1 MALHFKFRSAVEY
14 DSVNIEGHFISVAS
28 LKDKIIEAKNLGK
41 GTDFDLLITNA
52 QTGEEYS
59 DDAFL
64 VPKNTSVIIKR
75 VPATRAKPVLRVD
88 DQPRS
93 QSADQ
98 SGSEVMKGVDASS
111 HPSVFQ
117 DLTGDSMDDFGVD
130 LYAIPEPIPSKIDKD
145 ENSRI
150 TALVNKSAAEWQR
163 QTQEAYAGGRGFGRL
178 AYGRG
183 ISRGRGYGRAVP
195 PQGYVCHRC
204 GQPGHFIQHCP
215 TNGDPTYDIRR
226 VKLPVG
232 IPKTRLKADQEGSYI
247 LPDGSVAVMQPD
259 ESVFAK
265 EADALLS
272 IRPTFAEPPPELR
285 CPLCQAIFK
294 DAVMIPCCHYSFC
307 DKCIRQELIEKGKCP
322 QCGSTRF
329 KNDDLLPN
337 IALRQAIDRF
347 LETQGPATSAEEPLK
362 PNQVSD
368 LDSALEVKVP
378 SPTVSRLQIELRKP
392 TVSLTPPANDAV
404 AQETAGAVD
413 SASGNDVAVPDDADK
428 SSPANTDV
436 VIPAAEAKP
445 ASPVVASVEP
455 QPQCS
460 EAVAVHT
467 SKADESLAGVDTA
480 IVKDVSG
487 YVKKGGKHPIIDD
500 GGGMVVKT
508 SEPPSN
514 KEAEVVAVES
524 EFSKGVFYASRVG
537 KDAHVGVPAGL
548 KSTTICK
555 KKKKRTRLIP
565 GDGAADY
572 MGVGKGKRMQ
582 ADRFCYICGSPEHLA
597 RDCLEN
603 PDAAHP
609 VHPGMFGPGPGVMP
623 PYPDMFWHGPPIP
636 QHGRP
641 FPMGYGE
648 GMYGPGPGP
657 MSFDAPMMPG
667 GPYNVPP
674 YMRAMYPS
682 GPMRGGFMGGGM
694 PPSMGAMDRPLSR
707 EEFIELQERER
718 RRRIMQDQMQRE
730 RSPDRSFSRDGMHPQ
745 TPESDRRRYEHG
757 ERRGSAEEQH
767 PLTRKRD
774 LDRDSVRDLS
784 DDTDFYKN
792 KSEKYERKP
801 ISLVESNMYRRHASV
816 SDDEPSFDEL
826 KSRRAVDR
834 RQREGKAVL
843 VGTKRESRYYRDN
856 DIERLS
862 SDPEQDALQQAH
874 PVRRHEKELDVYSVK
889 CSSKGQSKRGD
900 DGKSMHVS
908 ASGGDSHS
916 SRHKSKRNA
925 LVDDKYDV
933 ECSQEKSFARSAK
946 HARCRSRSPE
956 HDGRFH
962 LRENSGSEVDG
973 GDDVR
978 DAEKRRRR
986 KHRSHSKVKAELES
1000 AVVSISEDESK
1011 KKKKKHRKHRDEGN
1025 VVKSREGRGD
1035 GDVDR
1040 PSKHRKHR
1048 SKSDSHGVASSPR
1061 DLEDTRWQLD
1071 SGYEGALTG
1080 HARRS
1085 KHNKTQRPFH
1095 VKLKH

>member
-14 DSVNIEGHFISVAS
+14 DSVNIEGHFISVAN
-28 LKDKIIEAKNLGK
+28 LKDKIIVAKNLGK

-75 VPATRAKPVLRVD
+75 VPATRTKPVLRVD
-88 DQPRS
+88 DQPKS

-98 SGSEVMKGVDASS
+98 SGSELMKGPDSS
-111 HPSVFQ
+111 SQPSVFQ
-117 DLTGDSMDDFGVD
+117 DVTADSMDDFGVD
-130 LYAIPEPIPSKIDKD
+130 LYAIPQPVPSKIDKD

-272 IRPTFAEPPPELR
+272 IRPTSAEPPPELR

-307 DKCIRQELIEKGKCP
+307 DKCIRHELIEKGKCP

-362 PNQVSD
+362 SYQVSD

-392 TVSLTPPANDAV
+392 TVSLTSPANDAV
-404 AQETAGAVD
+404 GQETAAAVD

-428 SSPANTDV
+428 SSPADTDI
-436 VIPAAEAKP
+436 VIPAVEAKP
-445 ASPVVASVEP
+445 ASAVVASVEP

-460 EAVAVHT
+460 EADAVHT
-467 SKADESLAGVDTA
+467 SKADENLAGVDPA
-480 IVKDVSG
+480 IVKNMSG

-500 GGGMVVKT
+500 GGGMVVKI

-524 EFSKGVFYASRVG
+524 EFSKG
-537 KDAHVGVPAGL
+537 
-548 KSTTICK
+548 K

-636 QHGRP
+636 QFGRP
-641 FPMGYGE
+641 FPIGYGE

-657 MSFDAPMMPG
+657 MSFDAPMMPA

-674 YMRAMYPS
+674 YMPAMYHS
-682 GPMRGGFMGGGM
+682 GPMHGGFMGGGM
-694 PPSMGAMDRPLSR
+694 PPSMGAMERPLSR

-718 RRRIMQDQMQRE
+718 RRRIIQDQMQ
-730 RSPDRSFSRDGMHPQ
+730 RSPDRSFSRDSMHPQ

-767 PLTRKRD
+767 PLPRKRD
-774 LDRDSVRDLS
+774 LDRDSVRDFS

-801 ISLVESNMYRRHASV
+801 ISLVESNVYRRHASI
-816 SDDEPSFDEL
+816 SDDEPSLDEL

-856 DIERLS
+856 DMERLS
-862 SDPEQDALQQAH
+862 CDPEEVAFQQAY

-908 ASGGDSHS
+908 ASWGDSHS

-946 HARCRSRSPE
+946 HARCRSRSRE

-962 LRENSGSEVDG
+962 LRENSGSEIDG
-973 GDDVR
+973 SDDVR

-986 KHRSHSKVKAELES
+986 KHRSHSKSKAEFES
-1000 AVVSISEDESK
+1000 AVVSLSEDESK
-1011 KKKKKHRKHRDEGN
+1011 KKKKKHRKHRDEGSI
-1025 VVKSREGRGD
+1025 VKSREGRGD
-1035 GDVDR
+1035 ADVDR
-1040 PSKHRKHR
+1040 ASKHRKHR

-1071 SGYEGALTG
+1071 SGYEEALTG
-1080 HARRS
+1080 HAHRS
-1085 KHNKTQRPFH
+1085 THNKTQRPYH